1 MDIESPGPAL
11 FTSTP
16 VKNGSTTSR
25 EETSS
30 SPWPCKRQRLIDGC
44 VLFDDSFSSCAS
56 PEKSP
61 MIVRLLDESR
71 NSESEI
77 ETENPKSPKMR
88 KLVVDLLDESRSS
101 ESEIETTSLRQEQC
115 VNLLD
120 DTESS
125 IDLSSDQFNP
135 TNILLD
141 DSNNDDSRA
150 SSLDVTI
157 QPIPAD
163 TRIMQRQSESQE
175 KLSGELF

>member
-1 MDIESPGPAL
+1 MGHR
-11 FTSTP
+11 
-16 VKNGSTTSR
+16 K
-25 EETSS
+25 
-30 SPWPCKRQRLIDGC
+30 
-44 VLFDDSFSSCAS
+44 
-56 PEKSP
+56 
-61 MIVRLLDESR
+61 
-71 NSESEI
+71 SEI
-77 ETENPKSPKMR
+77 ETENPKSPEMR